1 MYLPAGLLF
10 RRLPSAS
17 STINGE
23 CLRALIMDVW
33 LRHIRLMMKILNI
46 MDSSE
51 DDEQDDFDLF
61 LVDDVLAMF
70 FVKILNTLLLF

>member
-1 MYLPAGLLF
+1 
-10 RRLPSAS
+10 
-17 STINGE
+17 
-23 CLRALIMDVW
+23 
-33 LRHIRLMMKILNI
+33 MKILNI

-70 FVKILNTLLLF
+70 FVKILNTLLLLLF